1 MRTAGIAETTD
12 DRAALIQQAFRLE
25 YLTLAW
31 MAIEAVVAIG
41 SGVAADS
48 LTLTA
53 FGIDSV
59 KRLWPGA
66 SSRKRCAPATLGGD
80 GGRGDDALCN
90 GRYDDEPYG
99 YRSDGAHSTPV
110 GPMGYRLVP
119 KKAKRRERSQ
129 RMQFSGT

>member
-1 MRTAGIAETTD
+1 
-12 DRAALIQQAFRLE
+12 
-25 YLTLAW
+25 

-53 FGIDSV
+53 FGIDTL
-59 KRLWPGA
+59 KRFWPGA
-66 SSRKRCAPATLGGD
+66 NSRRRCAPATLGGD
-80 GGRGDDALCN
+80 GGRGDGARCD

-119 KKAKRRERSQ
+119 KKAKRRERSR
-129 RMQFSGT
+129 RMLFSCT